1 MRWLLGPSNFMCINR
16 MNKAKALESKMKE
29 SLKKKT
35 EGAQKALTALRGKL
49 PSLPVSHLKIAGER
63 VKILGKANDESDEI
77 ILERDYLQ
85 FTKDDITREKTRD
98 LLKQI
103 FSKSKPVRI
112 FGCDST
118 SATLVKRALLYRYN
132 TLTNLTKNEL
142 AARGDDVSVREKIH
156 HLNQLKKIIDTVTDY
171 CSPLGAPPVVREV
184 TIEDGFQIDDEEK
197 IKTLIRKF
205 ARLIILSA
213 TSQTEKQQSLS
224 VIKAVDSK
232 KDFSAQELQGLQT
245 INLEKFDIVDALTA
259 LGVHGKFGAIKS
271 LFETIVAAIQESP
284 IYEESSEFNAR
295 LDAIVLANDLA
306 PPQKVNE
313 VIGLLLNKYKNT
325 RDLLLSVNEQAREL
339 QRALEEK
346 VIALKKAN
354 EELQAATEKLSSIE
368 AKHAEE
374 KGRLE
379 SELSEAKAGFDSAKK
394 DYERAQKEIEDLQ
407 AQLQS
412 STSQASAAK
421 ASLAEMKTLSETL
434 QANVARLQNENTAQA
449 AKISELEKAL
459 ATCEEKLAAL
469 GKEKET
475 ATVALAAATEK
486 VKQFESDATLTEK
499 GMAEKAA
506 TLAGAQTALAAANQK
521 LTEVNAAL
529 EKTRAEKEA
538 LNQELIKATESIS
551 SLGIEVKKGQEK
563 QAELEGTVG
572 SLQESVKAK
581 DGEIKSLQQ
590 KLEDETKRLR
600 QEALAEIQ
608 VQKEETK
615 KALGIVTTL
624 QGQIGEKDVQIRK
637 TTEEYEQKIATIT
650 SDFTQK
656 VESERQKAAASLTAL
671 QTQQEAEIS
680 KLKTDSALLEKRLV
694 AEREAIVKQMEKD
707 LSEGSKEQMTAAVE
721 RAKAEATDK
730 LAALQKLFDEQ
741 KTLLTKAQEE
751 KRAAEVAAAA
761 ALAAKI
767 KEMTTERENAI
778 AKIKQEKEAEFAQK
792 ILETK
797 QAYEKELATL
807 RSSGASE
814 KEAAITDLQT
824 KHTAELTRI
833 QKEADAK
840 KVEAVD
846 TIRREYERMIAV
858 IQESHKKK
866 LDEEAQKRTDNLGVE
881 LAKQR
886 ATLEATFK
894 TQMTDAIQ
902 KKEVEFASQKKTIEG
917 ELATLKTERNTLKSQ
932 ITSKNSETAARIQ
945 QLTSQIAA
953 KETERAAAVETQTR
967 ERSEQAKKI
976 QQFAARVL
984 AGQLNSTPYPGEEN
998 KPLRDILEK
1007 MGDIQK
1013 APSMSKEVCTLILFV
1028 NYYINTIFRTNFSLG
1043 QKVYE
1048 SLSAS
1053 IIACVG
1059 RLNKEGKIKASDDPI
1074 REGLF
1079 RLICI
1084 FDDILFSAEKL
1095 ITSYGTDV
1103 ADTGIFLQNKDKEE
1117 LEDFKIIWNLL
1128 KDMNVNSKDCFDLMK
1143 RRIFGSTFTD
1153 IPIYP
1158 PLQIG
1163 SPQFTNNIII
1173 VYEPNSATLGQPYSS
1188 TQDSW
1193 RRLLRFK
1200 RFEKG
1205 FLPTTFSA
1213 LEAIDIPKLIT
1224 LTASRPITYEVLFV
1238 SFIVACQLYVSRLDL
1253 KNTNCYLPEEVR
1265 NPMTG
1270 LTAHVT
1276 APQSAFPPMAP
1287 AVQAQ
1292 ARSPSPAPAAAQA
1305 QARSP
1310 SPAPAPAATQAPA
1323 QAPAPAVAPPQVPQL
1338 TRGAS
1343 VGSVGSSA
1351 TQGAKVCV
1359 MRTDY
1364 KETDDSNPNGSIYF
1378 NPTSTNITVFRNY
1391 PYCMNVQKGRRYDL
1405 QSIWSYIQT
1414 IHNQP
1419 EFKKLAA
1426 PPGFAKDAGT
1436 GKITLLDKYSKKIV
1450 IGGSQTKKNRKGKS
1464 TKKTRKQK

>member
-1 MRWLLGPSNFMCINR
+1 MCINR
-16 MNKAKALESKMKE
+16 MNKAKAFERTVKE
-29 SLKKKT
+29 SLKKKSQ
-35 EGAQKALTALRGKL
+35 GAQKALTALRGKL
-49 PSLPVSHLKIAGER
+49 PTLPVSHLKIAGER
-63 VKILGKANDESDEI
+63 VKILGKADDDSDEI

-103 FSKSKPVRI
+103 FSKSKPTRI
-112 FGCDST
+112 FGCDATST
-118 SATLVKRALLYRYN
+118 TLVKRALLYRYN
-132 TLTNLTKNEL
+132 NIVDLTKNEL
-142 AARGDDVSVREKIH
+142 AARGDDVGVREKIH
-156 HLNQLKKIIDTVTDY
+156 HLNELKKIIDTITDY

-184 TIEDGFQIDDEEK
+184 PIEDEFGIDDEEK

-213 TSQTEKQQSLS
+213 TSKTEKEESLS

-232 KDFSAQELQGLQT
+232 KDFTREELQDLQT
-245 INLEKFDIVDALTA
+245 INLENFDIVDALSA

-271 LFETIVAAIQESP
+271 LFETIVAAIQASP
-284 IYEESSEFNAR
+284 IYDESSEFNAR
-295 LDAIVLANDLA
+295 LDAIVLATDLT
-306 PPQKVNE
+306 PPQKMKE
-313 VIGLLLNKYKNT
+313 VVGLLLQKYSST
-325 RDLLLSVNEQAREL
+325 RDLLISVNTQAREL
-339 QRALEEK
+339 LDALQAK
-346 VIALKKAN
+346 QDALKKATDD
-354 EELQAATEKLSSIE
+354 LQVATEKLSTIE
-368 AKHAEE
+368 AKHVEE
-374 KGRLE
+374 KGQLE
-379 SELSEAKAGFDSAKK
+379 TQLTEAKTRFETAKK
-394 DYERAQKEIEDLQ
+394 DHERAQKEVEDLQ

-412 STSQASAAK
+412 TKAQESAAK
-421 ASLAEMKTLSETL
+421 ARLAEMKTLSDTL
-434 QANVARLQNENTAQA
+434 QANVARLQNENSAQA
-449 AKISELEKAL
+449 AKISELETSL
-459 ATCEEKLAAL
+459 AACEEKLTTL

-486 VKQFESDATLTEK
+486 VKQFESSATLTEK

-506 TLAGAQTALAAANQK
+506 SLAGAQTALDAANQK
-521 LTEVNAAL
+521 LAEVNAAL
-529 EKTRAEKEA
+529 EKTRGEKEA
-538 LNQELIKATESIS
+538 INQELLKATESIS
-551 SLGIEVKKGQEK
+551 ALGLEVKRGQEK
-563 QAELEGTVG
+563 QSELEGTVG
-572 SLQESVKAK
+572 TLQESVKAK
-581 DGEIKSLQQ
+581 DGEIRTLQQ
-590 KLEDETKRLR
+590 KLEQETARLR
-600 QEALAEIQ
+600 QEALAEIEK
-608 VQKEETK
+608 QKGETK
-615 KALGIVTTL
+615 KALETVSTL
-624 QGQIGEKDVQIRK
+624 QGQIGEKDAQVRK
-637 TTEEYEQKIATIT
+637 TADDYEKKIAAIT
-650 SDFTQK
+650 SDFTQR

-671 QTQQEAEIS
+671 QTQKETEIGQ
-680 KLKTDSALLEKRLV
+680 LKTESALMEKRLV
-694 AEREAIVKQMEKD
+694 AEREAIVAQMEKD
-707 LSEGSKEQMTAAVE
+707 LSEDSNEQITAAVE
-721 RAKAEATDK
+721 RAKAEATEK

-741 KTLLTKAQEE
+741 KSLLTRAQEE

-761 ALAAKI
+761 ALQAKI
-767 KEMTTERENAI
+767 KEMTTERESAI
-778 AKIKQEKEAEFAQK
+778 AKIKEEKEAECAQK
-792 ILETK
+792 ILEAK

-824 KHTAELTRI
+824 KHTAEIAKI
-833 QKEADAK
+833 QKEADTKRA
-840 KVEAVD
+840 ESID
-846 TIRREYERMIAV
+846 TVRREYERMISLLKETH
-858 IQESHKKK
+858 QKK
-866 LDEEAQKRTDNLGVE
+866 LDEETQKRTADIGAE

-886 ATLEATFK
+886 TALEATFK
-894 TQMTDAIQ
+894 TQMTEAIQ
-902 KKEVEFASQKKTIEG
+902 KKDAEFATQKKTVEG

-932 ITSKNSETAARIQ
+932 MSSKNSETAARIQ

-953 KETERAAAVETQTR
+953 KETERAAAVEAQTR
-967 ERSEQAKKI
+967 ERSDQAKKI

-1048 SLSAS
+1048 SVSAS

-1059 RLNKEGKIKASDDPI
+1059 RLNKEGRIKESDDPI

-1103 ADTGIFLQNKDKEE
+1103 ANTGFFLQNKDKEE

-1128 KDMNVNSKDCFDLMK
+1128 KDMNVNAKDCFDLMK
-1143 RRIFGSTFTD
+1143 RRLFGSSFTD

-1158 PLQIG
+1158 PLQLG
-1163 SPQFTNNIII
+1163 SPQFTTNIII
-1173 VYEPNSATLGQPYSS
+1173 VYEPNSATLGQAYSS

-1205 FLPTTFSA
+1205 FLPSTFSA

-1224 LTASRPITYEVLFV
+1224 LTTSRPITYEVLFV

-1253 KNTNCYLPEEVR
+1253 KNTNCYLPDEVR
-1265 NPMTG
+1265 NPMAG
-1270 LTAHVT
+1270 LSAHVP
-1276 APQSAFPPMAP
+1276 APQTAFPPMAQ
-1287 AVQAQ
+1287 V
-1292 ARSPSPAPAAAQA
+1292 AAQS
-1305 QARSP
+1305 RSS
-1310 SPAPAPAATQAPA
+1310 SPAPAPA
-1323 QAPAPAVAPPQVPQL
+1323 PAPAVVSPPQVPQL
-1338 TRGAS
+1338 TKGAS

-1391 PYCMNVQKGRRYDL
+1391 PYCMNVQKGKRYDL

-1414 IHNQP
+1414 VHNQP

-1450 IGGSQTKKNRKGKS
+1450 IGGSQTKKNRKDKS
-1464 TKKTRKQK
+1464 AKKTRKQK